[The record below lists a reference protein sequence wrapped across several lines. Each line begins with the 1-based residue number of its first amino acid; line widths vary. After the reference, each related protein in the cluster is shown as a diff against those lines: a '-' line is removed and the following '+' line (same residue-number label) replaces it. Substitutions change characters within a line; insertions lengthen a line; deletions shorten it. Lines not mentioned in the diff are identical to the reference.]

1 MKLSTSTNLICE
13 RPGGRILPL
22 TETLRWIAS
31 ANIPYG
37 DMSFYEYAYPGGVFL
52 SDRWEEW
59 IEEAAETAQRL
70 GLSFYQS
77 HAYTYN
83 FLDPRF
89 DRYPEERA
97 YQETLVERSLTC
109 CRILGAK
116 VIVTHPAMD
125 ASQEHPISHAWEKNR
140 IYLTSYAECAAKNGM
155 TVAVEN
161 MFSYSGNP
169 VRKFFSEPEEMVAFI
184 DTLGDNRIGIC
195 WDFEHG
201 AILGQDQ
208 PSAIRSVGNKLF
220 ATHVSDA
227 VSGSYE
233 PYMHVLP
240 FTGETD
246 WESIRAALLAIGYD
260 GAFSFEAHNFL
271 KRIPDGL
278 IPSALAYV
286 GALGTYLTS
295 SRR

>member
-31 ANIPYG
+31 VNIPYV
-37 DMSFYEYAYPGGVFL
+37 DMSFFEYAYPGGVFL
-52 SDRWEEW
+52 SDRWDEW

-70 GLSFYQS
+70 GLCFYQS

-89 DRYPEERA
+89 QQHSEERD
-97 YQETLVERSLTC
+97 YQEMLVERSLTC

-116 VIVTHPAMD
+116 IVVTHPAMD
-125 ASQEHPISHAWEKNR
+125 PSQEHPVSYVWEQNR
-140 IYLTSYAECAAKNGM
+140 AYLASYAERAAKNGM

-161 MFSYSGNP
+161 MFSYAGNP
-169 VRKFFSEPEEMVAFI
+169 ARKFFSEPEEIAAFI
-184 DTLGDNRIGIC
+184 DALGDDRVGIC

-201 AILGQDQ
+201 AILGQNQ
-208 PSAIRSVGNKLF
+208 TSAVRSFGRKLF

-240 FTGETD
+240 FTSETD
-246 WESIRAALLAIGYD
+246 WESIRTALLEIGYD

-286 GALGTYLTS
+286 GALGAYLTG